1 MDSFTFLDKIINE
14 SFNREPYVKKS
25 WWATDLNSC
34 LRGVFYRRKGL
45 PPTSVIPP
53 GRMGIMEVGKIVEG
67 WIVDKVKQSGS
78 LIAEQLRVEAPEYEA
93 SGKVDLILDE
103 GGRPVLYE
111 IKSTNSFSFKYK
123 IKNKEPQPQHK
134 LQTLFYLWRLRKTG
148 HPELSGVDFSNLEG
162 RIIYVSRDDLNRLI
176 IPISYS
182 EEAIK
187 PIVSQLEILNSSW
200 KKDELPPVPESVI
213 FDEEKGKWA
222 INWVCDFCAYHEL
235 CAGRDWRAKA
245 EQEVKERN
253 AALETGVKTINL

>member
-103 GGRPVLYE
+103 GGRPILYE

-148 HPELSGVDFSNLEG
+148 HPELPGVNFSNLEG

-176 IPISYS
+176 IPVSYS
-182 EEAIK
+182 EEAVK
-187 PIVSQLEILNSSW
+187 PIINQLEILNSSW

-253 AALETGVKTINL
+253 AALETGVKTINI